1 MSNSAPT
8 FFSFFTQAGPVVQL
22 VMLGLL
28 AMSVRSWS
36 IIIQKWSHFKS
47 LRQHTTRFMRQW
59 QASDNLETLHQN
71 LRPRKAIGLAKQFL
85 DGHAA
90 WALHRNMDA
99 MQLSMSVAEQE
110 TIAPLSHQLPT
121 LATIGSVSPYI
132 GLFGTVWGI
141 MTSFVALGSVQQAS
155 IAMVA
160 PGISEALIATAMGL
174 FAAIPAVIAYNFGTQ
189 QINQFCDQSQLLQ
202 DQLKHRV
209 QQSHLSEHSEA
220 EYAT

>member
-1 MSNSAPT
+1 MNSSAPT
-8 FFSFFTQAGPVVQL
+8 LFSFFTQAGPVVQL

-36 IIIQKWSHFKS
+36 IIIQKWSQLKT
-47 LRQHTTRFMRQW
+47 LRLHTNRFLQQW
-59 QASDNLETLHQN
+59 QATENLESLHQM
-71 LRPRKAIGLAKQFL
+71 LQQRPQIGLAKQFL
-85 DGHAA
+85 YGHAA
-90 WALHRNMDA
+90 WAQHRHAEAVN
-99 MQLSMSVAEQE
+99 LSMSVAEQE
-110 TIAPLSHQLPT
+110 TISPLSRHLPT

-141 MTSFVALGSVQQAS
+141 MTSFVALGSAQQAS

-202 DQLKHRV
+202 DQLKYR
-209 QQSHLSEHSEA
+209 LTNNKHSKA
-220 EYAT
+220 AYAT

>member
-1 MSNSAPT
+1 MNSSAPT
-8 FFSFFTQAGPVVQL
+8 LFSFFTQAGPVVQL

-36 IIIQKWSHFKS
+36 IIIQKWSQLKT
-47 LRQHTTRFMRQW
+47 LRLHTNRFLQQW
-59 QASDNLETLHQN
+59 QATENLDSLHQM
-71 LRPRKAIGLAKQFL
+71 LQQRPQIGLAKQFL
-85 DGHAA
+85 YGHAA
-90 WALHRNMDA
+90 WTQHRHAEAVN
-99 MQLSMSVAEQE
+99 LSMSVAEQE
-110 TIAPLSHQLPT
+110 TIAPLSRHLPT

-141 MTSFVALGSVQQAS
+141 MTSFVALGSAQQAS

-202 DQLKHRV
+202 DQLKYR
-209 QQSHLSEHSEA
+209 LTNNKHSKA
-220 EYAT
+220 AYAT